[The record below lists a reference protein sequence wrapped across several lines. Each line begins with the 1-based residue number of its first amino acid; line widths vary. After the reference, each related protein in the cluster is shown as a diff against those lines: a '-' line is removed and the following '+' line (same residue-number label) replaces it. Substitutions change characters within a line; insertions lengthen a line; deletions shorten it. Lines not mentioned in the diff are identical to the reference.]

1 MNGGEGFDRKYKQQ
15 TKIKNKKKYVC
26 KSRTYYKSIVTGNEW
41 SHKGKKDQMVTSEMR
56 VESGRK

>member
-1 MNGGEGFDRKYKQQ
+1 MVVKDLTENTNNKQRS
-15 TKIKNKKKYVC
+15 KIKKYVC